1 MSDLIATLAMHVQR
15 NPDRVALVDGDEKV
29 SLSQLWQKVRAL
41 AFVLSNA
48 GVKRGDRVAIIGP
61 NTQEWVQVY
70 LAAMASGAVAVPLN
84 PDLRSVD
91 LAALIGHAEA
101 SVVFAD
107 IPAGLAEDLIT
118 QLPEVTWLVKQ
129 KRFTGRCISLSD
141 IENEFAPEVS
151 GALTDL
157 GCILYTSGTSG
168 APKGVM
174 LSHVSIL
181 QNAIDVVDYLE
192 LSSTD
197 VSLALLPFYYSFGNS
212 VLVTHLLSGARLV
225 FGASLMYPEKLMA
238 LVEAECVTG
247 LAGVPTL
254 FQLLLKR
261 ELLSDIR
268 WRSLRYVTQAGG
280 ALSAPAAERL
290 SAALPWCRIFV
301 MYGQTEAT
309 ARICYLSPE
318 YLLEKPG
325 SVGWPMPDTCVQIR
339 DECGAHL
346 SAGEVG
352 QIWVSGPGLMQG
364 YWRNKLATDNV
375 LIDGWLRTGDMGEM
389 DGRGFL
395 YIRGRRS
402 DMLKVSGQRL
412 HPQEVEAIINEL
424 PEVSECAVDGVDD
437 DILGQVPRVFI
448 VLKPGAELS
457 VQALLHYC
465 RSQLVAW
472 KVPRYVEMIG
482 ALPKTGSGKVQRKM
496 LSELLSPAPRT
507 TGSEKGSL

>member
-1 MSDLIATLAMHVQR
+1 MSDLIATLAMHVQHD
-15 NPDRVALVDGDEKV
+15 PDRVALVDGDEKV
-29 SLSQLWQKVRAL
+29 TLSQLWQKVRAL

-48 GVKRGDRVAIIGP
+48 GVKHGDRVAIIGP

-84 PDLRSVD
+84 PDLRPGDLSALIKHAGANVVFVDISVGVMD
-91 LAALIGHAEA
+91 KLAA
-101 SVVFAD
+101 
-107 IPAGLAEDLIT
+107 
-118 QLPEVTWLVKQ
+118 QLPDVMWLTKQ
-129 KRFTGRCISLSD
+129 KRFTEHCVALSE
-141 IENEFAPEVS
+141 IEQEFAPEIS

-181 QNAIDVVDYLE
+181 QNALDVADYLQ
-192 LSSTD
+192 LSGTD

-212 VLVTHLLSGARLV
+212 VLVTHLLSGSRLV

-238 LVEAECVTG
+238 LVDAEGVTG

-261 ELLSDIR
+261 DLLSDIR
-268 WRSLRYVTQAGG
+268 WRSLRYVAQAGG
-280 ALSAPAAERL
+280 ALSASTAERL

-325 SVGWPMPDTCVQIR
+325 SVGWPLPDTCVQIR
-339 DECGAHL
+339 DEVGDPL

-352 QIWVSGPGLMQG
+352 QIWVRGPGLMLG
-364 YWRNKLATDNV
+364 YWRNKQATDKV
-375 LIDGWLRTGDMGEM
+375 LVDGWLCTGDMGEM

-412 HPQEVEAIINEL
+412 HPQEIEAVINEL
-424 PEVSECAVDGVDD
+424 PEVAECAVDGVDD
-437 DILGQVPRVFI
+437 DVVGQVPRVFV
-448 VLKPGAELS
+448 VLKPGAELAD
-457 VQALLHYC
+457 QALLRYC
-465 RSQLVAW
+465 RSQLVGW
-472 KVPRYVEMIG
+472 KVPRYVEVIG
-482 ALPKTGSGKVQRKM
+482 ALPKTGSGKIQRN
-496 LSELLSPAPRT
+496 LLSGLLSQGSAI
-507 TGSEKGSL
+507 TGSEKGNL